1 MEYGKDN
8 EFHVSKSIVLLF
20 SSKIN
25 SLVKNDAMLNTIT
38 MNNVAIKSV
47 DGDFGQV
54 HYRQERQ
61 ICI

>member
-1 MEYGKDN
+1 M
-8 EFHVSKSIVLLF
+8 LF
-20 SSKIN
+20 SNKIS

-47 DGDFGQV
+47 DDDFGQV
-54 HYRQERQ
+54 HYRQGRQ